1 MGETFKPGEAVPKTG
16 EVQCTQHPS
25 VKDNVTAGEHFP
37 PCMHWSE
44 HDRKECTWEYV

>member
-1 MGETFKPGEAVPKTG
+1 MAATYKPGDTVPKTG
-16 EVQCTQHPS
+16 EVQCAQYNGT
-25 VKDNVTAGEHFP
+25 KDKVVAGSKFA